1 MDTQEILYKRLS
13 LEQEC
18 TSSSLLESYQEGRI
32 SEDEKFE
39 KDGKILL
46 FKDILSTDPILK
58 KFVES
63 YLDSSDSSDSS
74 NSSDGNNKFNSFSS
88 RMKLYNKLVL
98 RGDDSVSSFICEI
111 DNQRNQIS
119 NLEEKIKEL
128 EKKLSVA
135 SKQKNKINELYDEV
149 LNGLEDLSLVLAEL
163 GKEFKDNDE
172 YLNLLKMSE
181 NLVSTFRKSLKKNKK
196 KIDEDELQGKF
207 DRINIIKSLN
217 KQCTLEYEKKEKQL
231 KEKENDIKK
240 KEKQVETKIDELKA
254 SAISQ
259 IHSEISKLNEKFSRA
274 GEFVEYIRK
283 NTNKLFVPSGR
294 IYKAPN
300 IPKIKLFDAIVTSGG
315 EVSPMQVIAMF
326 DASSFTN
333 GKAGILVSEYEIYIY
348 SQKHGVKSYPLISSN
363 TFDVNISYSRRWFLI
378 WFLLFVIIS
387 SIILSIDLEFSD
399 LEFPGILV
407 LISIVVVLFSV
418 FLPKKEVVKIFHND
432 LNGKKTIDKNN
443 DRNIMTFTFSKKSK
457 INNFIYDIN
466 YLCRDCSCTSEY
478 IKMIEKVKI
487 PKTKIGD

>member
-18 TSSSLLESYQEGRI
+18 TSSSLLESFQEGRI

-39 KDGKILL
+39 KDGKILT
-46 FKDILSTDPILK
+46 FKEILSTDPILK

-63 YLDSSDSSDSS
+63 YLEGSDSSDSSD
-74 NSSDGNNKFNSFSS
+74 SSDGNNKFNSFSS

-98 RGDDSVSSFICEI
+98 RGDDSVSSFIYEI

-135 SKQKNKINELYDEV
+135 SKQKNKINELYDEA
-149 LNGLEDLSLVLAEL
+149 LNGLEDLYLVLAEL

-172 YLNLLKMSE
+172 YLNLLKMVE

-231 KEKENDIKK
+231 KEREKK
-240 KEKQVETKIDELKA
+240 LKEKEKIAENKINELKTT
-254 SAISQ
+254 AISQ

-300 IPKIKLFDAIVTSGG
+300 IPEIKLFDAIVTSGG
-315 EVSPMQVIAMF
+315 EVSPKQVIAMF

-363 TFDVNISYSRRWFLI
+363 TFDVNISYSRRWFL
-378 WFLLFVIIS
+378 LLYLFFVNIIS
-387 SIILSIDLEFSD
+387 IIISATSD
-399 LEFPGILV
+399 ESGIGVGIGV
-407 LISIVVVLFSV
+407 LTSFVVVLFSV

-432 LNGKKTIDKNN
+432 INGNKIIDKNN
-443 DRNIMTFTFSKKSK
+443 DRNIMTFTFSEKSK